1 MKNNKMRDKRSDMN
15 YIKPNTDTYGI
26 DFTYDDFNGMSCSI
40 LGNTGLRV
48 SKIGLGTW
56 KFGFPE
62 TGDGARVDE
71 HTAFQIMD
79 KAIEEGVTFWDTAN
93 RYNNASGNSERVIGK
108 WLKANPEFRRHVI
121 LTTKLY
127 GSTDGTTPNHSRLS
141 RVNILESTYASLER
155 LQTDH
160 VELMLFHW
168 FDDTT
173 PIEESLM
180 AIEDLISQDLIRYFG
195 VSNYSVENLKS
206 YSEYSEKFLRSRVQ
220 LVQNRYDILYKE
232 WDDFPGVLDYCAEKN
247 ISFVPWGPLRQGLLT
262 ERYLDKSNVG
272 QGDRLVDENILDKE
286 LTPQVLEKLQ
296 RLADIAHKYD
306 MTLAIQTIAYML
318 TLPAMGPVIVSN
330 SSVKQLKENALA
342 GKITISAEQIAEIE
356 KII

>member
-1 MKNNKMRDKRSDMN
+1 MN
-15 YIKPNTDTYGI
+15 YLKPNPDTYGI
-26 DFTYDDFNGMSCSI
+26 DFTYDEFNGMPYSI

-71 HTAFQIMD
+71 KTAFQIMD

-108 WLKANPEFRRHVI
+108 WIKANPDLRRHIV
-121 LTTKLY
+121 LTTKLF

-141 RVNILESTYASLER
+141 RVNILDSTYASLER

-160 VELMLFHW
+160 VELMLFHS
-168 FDDTT
+168 FEGTT

-195 VSNYSVENLKS
+195 VSNFSVKNLKS
-206 YSEYSEKFLRSRVQ
+206 YSDYAEKFLRAKVQ
-220 LVQNRYDILYKE
+220 LVQNRYDILFKE
-232 WDDFPGVLDYCAEKN
+232 GDNFPNVLGFCAEKN
-247 ISFVPWGPLRQGLLT
+247 ISFIPWSPLRQGLLT
-262 ERYLDKSNVG
+262 GRYLDKSKVG
-272 QGDRLVDENILDKE
+272 KGDRLVDENILDNE
-286 LTPQVLEKLQ
+286 LTSEVIGKLQ
-296 RLADIAHKYD
+296 RLADVALKYN
-306 MTLAIQTIAYML
+306 MSLANQTIAYML
-318 TLPAMGPVIVSN
+318 TLPAMGPIIVSN
-330 SSVKQLKENALA
+330 SSVKQLTENAQS
-342 GKITISAEQIAEIE
+342 GKITTSAEQITEIE
-356 KII
+356 NIISPS